1 MNSNIFERK
10 SFIDGNYISGNNQD
24 IFSSKIFKNRLVL
37 KVNLLR
43 ATANETELFKNFLSK
58 HSESIN
64 NSIILDLS
72 NCNFVDSTFLSSI
85 ISFNKKYDVNMKLVV
100 ADTRQLTIFKI
111 TKLDSIFNI
120 YTDIENAIAAY
131 LR

>member
-24 IFSSKIFKNRLVL
+24 IFSSEIFKNRLVL

-43 ATANETELFKNFLSK
+43 ATANETELFKIFLSK
-58 HSESIN
+58 HSESNN

-85 ISFNKKYDVNMKLVV
+85 IAFNKKYDVNMKLVV
-100 ADTRQLTIFKI
+100 ADIRQLTIFKI

-120 YTDIENAIAAY
+120 YTDIENAIAA
-131 LR
+131 

>member
-24 IFSSKIFKNRLVL
+24 IFSSEIFKNSLVL

-43 ATANETELFKNFLSK
+43 ATANETELFNIFLTK

-72 NCNFVDSTFLSSI
+72 SCNFVDSTFLSSI
-85 ISFNKKYDVNMKLVV
+85 IAFNKKYDVNMKLVV

-120 YTDIENAIAAY
+120 YTDIENAVAA
-131 LR
+131 

>member
-10 SFIDGNYISGNNQD
+10 SFIDGNFIGGNKQD
-24 IFSSKIFKNRLVL
+24 IFSSEIFKNNLVL

-43 ATANETELFKNFLSK
+43 ATANEAELFKNFLAK
-58 HSESIN
+58 HASPIS

-85 ISFNKKYDVNMKLVV
+85 IAFNKKYDTNMKLVV

-111 TKLDSIFNI
+111 SKLDSIFNI
-120 YTDIENAIAAY
+120 YTDIENAVAA
-131 LR
+131 

>member
-10 SFIDGNYISGNNQD
+10 SFIDGNYISANNQD
-24 IFSSKIFKNRLVL
+24 VFSSEIFKDSLVL

-43 ATANETELFKNFLSK
+43 ATANETELFKIFLTK

-85 ISFNKKYDVNMKLVV
+85 IAFNKKYDVNMKLVV
-100 ADTRQLTIFKI
+100 ADIRQLTIFKI

-120 YTDIENAIAAY
+120 YTDIENAVAA
-131 LR
+131 